1 MKKNQPATRRE
12 QEKRRRGNPDIAE
25 LGRATRFAPGQSG
38 NPLGQRRDR
47 VSAQLK
53 MLMDSPCPFDKEG
66 RTWCEAIA
74 WAMVKKA
81 LRGDVRAFSE
91 IADRVDGKP
100 RQSIELSG
108 PDGGA
113 IPVGLEE
120 VQKRIAELMD
130 QAGLTVVRKE
140 NSALPAMPAAST
152 LKN

>member
-1 MKKNQPATRRE
+1 MEKNQPATRSE
-12 QEKRRRGNPDIAE
+12 QAKKRRGNPDIAE

-47 VSAQLK
+47 ISAQLK
-53 MLMDSPCPFDKEG
+53 MLMDQPCPFDKEG

-81 LRGDVRAFSE
+81 LRGDVRAFAE
-91 IADRVDGKP
+91 ISDRVDGKP

-108 PDGGA
+108 PEGGA

-130 QAGLTVVRKE
+130 QAGLAVVRKDSPVLPPT
-140 NSALPAMPAAST
+140 SALE
-152 LKN
+152 N